1 MPERHDVAQTI
12 LDLIELG
19 APIKRSTILKSMKI
33 GISTKAAKVVDGL
46 VQDLQGSGLL
56 EGDARKGMT
65 VPKGAVAGLRTML
78 ITEEEWVAE
87 AKALIEG
94 LGHHLADHI
103 DLEKELSE
111 QPNWFRRSRL
121 PWLYDERFFL
131 RGINRNGETRDRQP
145 MNGWITGD
153 APADSSVPK

>member
-19 APIKRSTILKSMKI
+19 APIKRSTILKALKI
-33 GISTKAAKVVDGL
+33 GISTKAAKVVDGI

-103 DLEKELSE
+103 DLERELNE
-111 QPNWFRRSRL
+111 QP
-121 PWLYDERFFL
+121 
-131 RGINRNGETRDRQP
+131 
-145 MNGWITGD
+145 TGSD
-153 APADSSVPK
+153 DPDSPGSTTNVSSCVASIVTVRPAIANP